1 MSPHY
6 RILRQM
12 KSPTSGP
19 GRNVAVFGLGYV
31 GCVTAACF
39 ASLGHRVTG
48 VDKDPYKVEK
58 VLAGEAPFFEPGLE
72 EVVRSSVQAGT
83 LTATTS
89 TVEGI
94 RNADVALLCVG
105 TPSERNGNLGLD
117 QLRRVV
123 EEIKEHLPERGS
135 KRLIIAVRSTVF
147 PGTCEEVVELPL
159 RDFSNVDVVSNPEFL
174 REGTA
179 MRDFTEPALVVVG
192 GSNPAAVQS
201 VAELYAPLR
210 LETCMVS
217 LRTAEMIKYA
227 CNAFH
232 AVKICFANE
241 IGALSEKLGVDGHE
255 VMRTFCEDT
264 RLNISPAYLRPGFA
278 FGGSCLPKDLR
289 ALVYRA
295 SQLDVSLPMLEA
307 ALPSNEEHLRR
318 ATEAVMESGS
328 KRIGVMGL
336 TFKENTDDLRESP
349 VITMLE
355 SLIGKG
361 RDVRI
366 YDPNVSMDSI
376 YGSNRDFLLN
386 AIPHIGRLLVSTP
399 EAVTGWADALV
410 ITQKPPAAVLAAVEA
425 SGLPTIDVA
434 GVLPRMKPSATPG
447 QASV

>member
-1 MSPHY
+1 
-6 RILRQM
+6 
-12 KSPTSGP
+12 
-19 GRNVAVFGLGYV
+19 
-31 GCVTAACF
+31 VTAACF
-39 ASLGHRVTG
+39 STLGHRVTG
-48 VDKDPYKVEK
+48 VDKDAYKVEK

-72 EVVRSSVQAGT
+72 DAVRAGVQSGK

-89 TVEGI
+89 TEEAV
-94 RNADVALLCVG
+94 RDADIALLCVG

-123 EEIKEHLPERGS
+123 EEIALYLPARGS
-135 KRLIIAVRSTVF
+135 KPFIVAVRSTVF
-147 PGTCEEVVELPL
+147 PGTCEDVVETPL
-159 RDFSNVDVVSNPEFL
+159 RAFPYVDVVSNPEFL

-192 GSNPAAVQS
+192 GSTPEAVQK
-201 VAELYAPLR
+201 VAELYAPLQ
-210 LETCMVS
+210 LQPCLVS

-241 IGALSEKLGVDGHE
+241 IGALSERLGVDGHE
-255 VMRTFCEDT
+255 VMRTFCQDT

-289 ALVYRA
+289 ALVYRG
-295 SQLDVSLPMLEA
+295 SRLDIELPLLES

-318 ATEAVMESGS
+318 AVQAVMDSGA
-328 KRIGVMGL
+328 KRIGVIGL

-361 RDVRI
+361 YDVRV
-366 YDPNVSMDSI
+366 YDPNVNLDSI
-376 YGSNRDFLLN
+376 YGSNRNFLLN
-386 AIPHIGRLLVSTP
+386 AIPHIGRLLVPTA
-399 EAVTGWADALV
+399 EAVFAWADQLV
-410 ITQKPPAAVLAAVEA
+410 VTQKPGAALMQSIGA
-425 SGLPTIDVA
+425 SGLPVLDVA
-434 GVLPRMKPSATPG
+434 GVGPRPARVRAAETT
-447 QASV
+447 AV